1 MRVTS
6 SVLNLLTP
14 TAIALGNFDGLH
26 LGHKQVI
33 GPILP
38 PTKGQDD
45 RAWATVVTFNPHPQ
59 EFFTGESKK
68 LLTPQREKVAELEK
82 IGVQQ
87 LVLLPFDQQLALL
100 TPEQFVKEIIV
111 EGLKAKSIS
120 VGDDFHFGYERRGTA
135 KDLRL
140 YAADY
145 GINTMIIP
153 LYTINGERIS
163 SSAIRQALQ
172 AGDIKLVNRLLGRNY
187 SLCGKVVLG
196 QQLGRTIGFPTANL
210 QLPKD
215 KFLPKYGVYAV
226 EVRQLDG
233 GLNTNNS
240 PDLQGVMNWGLRP
253 TVGGLSPILE
263 IHLFDWSGDLYGQ
276 ELQVN
281 LVDFLRPEAK
291 FASIDALKSQ
301 IEADCQLAKNIL
313 TQGSP

>member
-38 PTKGQDD
+38 PAFSQDD

-111 EGLKAKSIS
+111 EGLRAKSIS
-120 VGDDFHFGYERRGTA
+120 VGDDFHFGYERTGTA

-226 EVRQLDG
+226 EVRQLDE

-240 PDLQGVMNWGLRP
+240 PYLKGVMNWGLRP
-253 TVGGLSPILE
+253 TVGGISPVVE

-313 TQGSP
+313 TQGNP